1 MLNFQLYY
9 ERRERNPLRKRE
21 LERKNI
27 DNYAYVQQEKGKL
40 PKEKL
45 AQIRKM
51 KKLGVEPERIETF
64 RQAKLAERE
73 KELKKQYFRA
83 KLEKPVLVGYVEG
96 IKIYRDKYTTID
108 LSPGS
113 SYRNAILANVTR
125 LVTEFRDILPNRK
138 PTIIVSDGSK
148 NPAMQTKSLE
158 GTAKFKAAGI
168 YSERKIYIDEKSI
181 ADMRILLHEYAHY
194 IADRIPKE
202 IEPVLAEEYK
212 KMLNEYF
219 GKVTKHKSL
228 QGKHNKQHRE
238 AMAKKLGFP
247 SENED
252 PNAYG
257 VTNVHEWFAEIMA
270 NWRKISTNPQGYR
283 FKQAVKRVLTRI

>member
-1 MLNFQLYY
+1 MLNFQLYF
-9 ERRERNPLRKRE
+9 EKRERNPLRKRE
-21 LERKNI
+21 MKRQNI
-27 DNYAYVQQEKGKL
+27 DNYAYVQQQKGKL
-40 PKEKL
+40 PKEKQ

-83 KLEKPVLVGYVEG
+83 KIEKPVLIGYVEG
-96 IKIYRDKYTTID
+96 IKIYKDKYTTID

-113 SYRNAILANVTR
+113 SYRNTILTNVTR

-148 NPAMQTKSLE
+148 NPAMQTKGKL
-158 GTAKFKAAGI
+158 GTTNFKAAGI
-168 YSERKIYIDEKSI
+168 YFERKIYIDEKNI
-181 ADMRILLHEYAHY
+181 GDMRVLLHEYAHY
-194 IADRIPKE
+194 VADRIPKE

-228 QGKHNKQHRE
+228 QGKHNKRHRE

-247 SENED
+247 SEDET

-257 VTNVHEWFAEIMA
+257 VTNFDEWFAEIMA

-283 FKQAVKRVLTRI
+283 FKQAVKRVLARI